1 MILNL
6 NSFNQHI
13 EYQYFKMDL
22 VWTAIRLMTP
32 SCYMASIDLKDAY
45 YFVPI
50 AKSHQKYLKFEWK
63 NMLSQFVF
71 SQWAGFLSQ
80 KVYQA
85 NEAGIC
91 HPVTAWSPV
100 LRLYR

>member
-1 MILNL
+1 MEKHVIPV
-6 NSFNQHI
+6 
-13 EYQYFKMDL
+13 Y
-22 VWTAIRLMTP
+22 
-32 SCYMASIDLKDAY
+32 
-45 YFVPI
+45 
-50 AKSHQKYLKFEWK
+50 
-63 NMLSQFVF
+63 VF